1 MLRFVIITLLSF
13 CFAIVLA
20 QNSLLYYLEQ
30 RFHTDFGLE
39 EKIKGSNF
47 SKAGEIFSAFEDFI
61 QKSVKILQRKKAI
74 IEVADKV
81 EIKPKTI
88 EPKPEL
94 NITENTENIENTK
107 NRITLVFDTNS
118 SLINSSSLN
127 STFKESV
134 ILESDFK
141 DNKIEQVLKT
151 NEQIYLQKGDGV
163 LFIGDSL
170 MQYIGLMARKILPA
184 KGLKVLDLSK
194 QSTGL
199 IDRKGHN
206 WNKVLEDTLKTND
219 NIKLVVVLLGAND
232 PWARSINGVYKDVP
246 SDEWQ
251 EFYSGRIDEIYST
264 AQSYGA
270 KVLWLSM
277 PCMKKPDFSKKTEIL
292 NTLFK
297 RSNDKYFQYF
307 MDTRQLVCENN
318 EYKTHIN
325 INGKQTKIRQDDG
338 IHMNKAGCDIIAYE
352 IEKRLEIE

>member
-1 MLRFVIITLLSF
+1 MIRFVIITLLSF

-39 EKIKGSNF
+39 EKIKGTEF
-47 SKAGEIFSAFEDFI
+47 SKAGEIFKAFEGFI
-61 QKSVKILQRKKAI
+61 QKSAEILQRKNTKAT
-74 IEVADKV
+74 IEVTDKV
-81 EIKPKTI
+81 EPQAKII
-88 EPKPEL
+88 EPKFEQ
-94 NITENTENIENTK
+94 NITENITKDLSKNTTENRVK
-107 NRITLVFDTNS
+107 LVFDLNS
-118 SLINSSSLN
+118 SLEKN
-127 STFKESV
+127 V
-134 ILESDFK
+134 ILEPSLENNFTEP
-141 DNKIEQVLKT
+141 KITLNT
-151 NEQIYLQKGDGV
+151 NEQIYLKKGDGV

-251 EFYSGRIDEIYST
+251 EFYSGRIDEIYSI
-264 AQSYGA
+264 AQSYGI
-270 KVLWLSM
+270 KVLWLSL
-277 PCMKKPDFSKKTEIL
+277 PCMKKPDFGKKTEIL

-318 EYKTHIN
+318 EYKTHLN
-325 INGKQTKIRQDDG
+325 INGKQVKIRQDDG
-338 IHMNKAGCDIIAYE
+338 IHMSKAGCDIIAYE